1 VKMTGARGGG
11 LLSIGFLI
19 TVCLAST
26 ALKGILMSVDTAYGA
41 KKVRSAWITWS
52 IAFGLTNAIGSL
64 CLLIIFLTTFGP
76 ALEGFVFR
84 PLPKVVAGNSLR
96 LRGVRNAVCLS
107 TECAALR
114 AIHCSRRNRR
124 DRNLARNFLGAW
136 LLPPPLRRNA
146 HEQSLRIVGE
156 PYSIYDLVVLERSSY
171 PHWSRSKRWAC
182 TPRRTIGGSIHNGL
196 LGVVGNHPPPVPR

>member
-1 VKMTGARGGG
+1 MDLLSYVLPEQTESTIGDLVKMTGARGGG

-19 TVCLAST
+19 TVCLASA

-41 KKVRSAWITWS
+41 KKVRAAWITWS

-107 TECAALR
+107 AE
-114 AIHCSRRNRR
+114 
-124 DRNLARNFLGAW
+124 
-136 LLPPPLRRNA
+136 
-146 HEQSLRIVGE
+146 
-156 PYSIYDLVVLERSSY
+156 YSIYDLVVLERSSY

-196 LGVVGNHPPPVPR
+196 LGVVGKSSPSST